1 MLTAGLIDV
10 NNGAL
15 QSSFLDDTY
24 QIVNGQAL
32 TTVKVRAALLDV
44 TKDRQ
49 NKAMF
54 LSIWIS
60 KFRSRVYPLAITPND
75 RFISLLSNRIQV
87 QLLMRD
93 DQFLIKVGES
103 RKVGFLSLNRGW
115 KQIRRSPCNVFVHV
129 RSCACTQYSPCDL
142 VYSWYPK
149 FITITGK

>member
-10 NNGAL
+10 NSGAL

-54 LSIWIS
+54 PSI
-60 KFRSRVYPLAITPND
+60 
-75 RFISLLSNRIQV
+75 
-87 QLLMRD
+87 
-93 DQFLIKVGES
+93 
-103 RKVGFLSLNRGW
+103 
-115 KQIRRSPCNVFVHV
+115 
-129 RSCACTQYSPCDL
+129 
-142 VYSWYPK
+142 
-149 FITITGK
+149 